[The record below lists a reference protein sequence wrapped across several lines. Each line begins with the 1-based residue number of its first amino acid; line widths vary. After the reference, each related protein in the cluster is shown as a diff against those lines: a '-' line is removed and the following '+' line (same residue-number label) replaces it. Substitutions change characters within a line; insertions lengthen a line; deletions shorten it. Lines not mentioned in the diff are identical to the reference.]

1 MTEYELVDAIA
12 SVNSILIQGQA
23 ITITALSGY
32 MIVAYSVG
40 AKLTT
45 FQTAFISL
53 LLVTLGFIGLQGQI
67 YNINELIRYATQLQ
81 ELREGG
87 QYSEATTQ
95 VSIWVFFGMRFL
107 LVGGALAFMWQVRH
121 PKNE

>member
-12 SVNSILIQGQA
+12 SLNSILIQGQA

-53 LLVTLGFIGLQGQI
+53 LLVTIGFLGLQGQI
-67 YNINELIRYATQLQ
+67 YNLNEMIRYTTQLQ

-95 VSIWVFFGMRFL
+95 VTTWVFLGVRFL
-107 LVGGALAFMWQVRH
+107 LVGVLLRLCGKSDT
-121 PKNE
+121 PK

>member
-1 MTEYELVDAIA
+1 MTEYELVDATA
-12 SVNSILIQGQA
+12 SLNSILIQGQA

-53 LLVTLGFIGLQGQI
+53 LLVIIGFLGLQGQI
-67 YNINELIRYATQLQ
+67 YNINEFIRYAIQLQ
-81 ELREGG
+81 ELREEG
-87 QYSEATTQ
+87 QYSEATRQ
-95 VSIWVFFGMRFL
+95 VTTWVFLGVRFL